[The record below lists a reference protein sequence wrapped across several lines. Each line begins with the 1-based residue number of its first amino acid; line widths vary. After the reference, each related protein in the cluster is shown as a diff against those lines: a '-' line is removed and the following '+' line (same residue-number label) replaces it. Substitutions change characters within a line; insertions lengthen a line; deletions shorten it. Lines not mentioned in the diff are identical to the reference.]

1 MGSDTMTGIK
11 RYGIVE
17 AVNSVKD
24 SEVVNQE
31 VDAAE
36 KGVPNFWLHA
46 LANHELLDAE
56 ISVPDGEALKY
67 LTDIKWLRKDDF
79 KGFIL
84 QFCFDKNPFFQNPF
98 LTKTYEFLDQ
108 DETILQKASGST
120 IRDEIIPRAVLWY
133 LGEAVQGDKEVGSK
147 ESEESEE
154 YVDEVREDEVSED
167 EVSEDEEN
175 EDEVCEDEENEDE
188 VSEGQENEDEVSED
202 EENEDEDDEEE
213 GQ

>member
-1 MGSDTMTGIK
+1 MYNE
-11 RYGIVE
+11 RYGIVNGVVE
-17 AVNSVKD
+17 AENSVKD

-84 QFCFDKNPFFQNPF
+84 PFFQNPF

-108 DETILQKASGST
+108 YETILQKASGIEIEWYPGNCLTREYDSFFNFFNPIPIDENT
-120 IRDEIIPRAVLWY
+120 YRLIEEMKRDYYIGSFVMRLSLVLFY
-133 LGEAVQGDKEVGSK
+133 GI
-147 ESEESEE
+147 
-154 YVDEVREDEVSED
+154 
-167 EVSEDEEN
+167 
-175 EDEVCEDEENEDE
+175 
-188 VSEGQENEDEVSED
+188 
-202 EENEDEDDEEE
+202 
-213 GQ
+213 